1 MQILGL
7 IKLNLAMHVSVSV
20 FRAPE
25 CLGTTGHMFLEIIQR
40 DLTVWYKKHLIILN
54 HEFYRL
60 HPAGSI
66 MFKVLQDQSCN

>member
-40 DLTVWYKKHLIILN
+40 DLTV
-54 HEFYRL
+54 
-60 HPAGSI
+60 
-66 MFKVLQDQSCN
+66 